1 MTERLQRRP
10 VNAERTRTIHMPR
23 PDAAAWAALWGRR
36 PVPRTLLPGDDKTE
50 RRMVLLQWLIMPL
63 VLTGC
68 VLPPPRLHEP
78 PTHALIAAAI
88 MALHPM
94 LYVLLGH
101 VQPPRG
107 TWKASWHDALLTAAD
122 VTVATLVFYA
132 TAARPGYA
140 QVLLYCAVALA
151 ATRYTLQQAF
161 GITSLVALLL
171 VFGALLPL
179 HVAPPTLASEIIA
192 LYALTYLI
200 GLLSQAEKA
209 VSLAAIENARL
220 AQTVLQRNRE
230 LGALNRLARALN
242 AETNPTT
249 IVQLG
254 LDGVVEAL
262 DLGTARAYLREEGEL
277 RLAAQVGAERAE
289 HDAAEEQRRRAA
301 GHAVALGRTVTTGWS
316 PQPGGAEHLS
326 TGPPSISIPLV
337 LHGHL
342 GAVVQVDLSH
352 RKPAVTDAMLETL
365 EVFCS
370 ELAVALENA
379 MLRREAHRTAI
390 LQEKNRIAQEL
401 HDTVLQMLFGVGLRL
416 QWSLEQLPAGSALR
430 EPLEEARHLSARAG
444 GELRGAIFTLCSDIA
459 EIGLVPA
466 VERLVQEQAARA
478 GWSANVVASGA
489 VPELPALVQNAAHR
503 VVREAL
509 MNAYK
514 HARATEVVVSLR
526 FTPATLTVVVQDN
539 GVGIPAEALAGFR
552 QMPDHFGLRSVAE
565 QVESLGGE
573 LAVYNNDEQGAAMK
587 AVIPLAMSASE
598 PA

>member
-1 MTERLQRRP
+1 M
-10 VNAERTRTIHMPR
+10 NAEGTRTIHMPRHMPR

-36 PVPRTLLPGDDKTE
+36 PAPRALLPGDDKTE

-63 VLTGC
+63 VLAGC

-88 MALHPM
+88 MAVHPL

-101 VQPPRG
+101 VQAPRG

-151 ATRYTLQQAF
+151 ATRYTLHRAF

-171 VFGALLPL
+171 FFAALLPL
-179 HVAPPTLASEIIA
+179 HVAPPTLASEIIG

-200 GLLSQAEKA
+200 GLLSQAENA
-209 VSLAAIENARL
+209 VSVAAIENARL
-220 AQTVLQRNRE
+220 AQAVLQRNRE

-242 AETNPTT
+242 AETNPHT
-249 IVQLG
+249 ILQLG

-262 DLGTARAYLREEGEL
+262 ALDTARAYLQEEGEL
-277 RLAAQVGAERAE
+277 RLVTQVGVAQAE
-289 HDAAEEQRRRAA
+289 HDTEERWRRAA
-301 GHAVALGRTVTTGWS
+301 ARAVALGRAVTTGWS

-326 TGPPSISIPLV
+326 AGPPSVSIPLV
-337 LHGHL
+337 LHGHI
-342 GAVVQVDLSH
+342 GAVVQVDLS
-352 RKPAVTDAMLETL
+352 RRRPAATDTMLETL
-365 EVFCS
+365 DVFCG

-379 MLRREAHRTAI
+379 MLRGEAHRTAI
-390 LQEKNRIAQEL
+390 LREKNRIAQEL
-401 HDTVLQMLFGVGLRL
+401 HDTVLQMLFGMGLRL
-416 QWSLEQLPAGSALR
+416 QWSLEQLPGDSALR

-489 VPELPALVQNAAHR
+489 VPELPTLVQNAAHR

-526 FTPATLTVVVQDN
+526 FTPAALTVVVQDN

-552 QMPDHFGLRSVAE
+552 QMHDHFGLRLLAE

-587 AVIPLAMSASE
+587 AVIPLAMPASGV
-598 PA
+598 A

>member
-10 VNAERTRTIHMPR
+10 VNAERSRTIRRPR

-36 PVPRTLLPGDDKTE
+36 PAPRTLLPGDDKTE

-63 VLTGC
+63 VLAGC
-68 VLPPPRLHEP
+68 LLPPPRWHEP

-88 MALHPM
+88 MALHPL

-101 VQPPRG
+101 VQAPRG
-107 TWKASWHDALLTAAD
+107 TWKAGWHDALLTAAD

-151 ATRYTLQQAF
+151 AARYPLHRAF

-171 VFGALLPL
+171 IFAALLPL
-179 HVAPPTLASEIIA
+179 HVAPPTLASEIIG
-192 LYALTYLI
+192 LYALTYVI

-209 VSLAAIENARL
+209 VSMAAIENAHL

-230 LGALNRLARALN
+230 LSTLSR
-242 AETNPTT
+242 P
-249 IVQLG
+249 
-254 LDGVVEAL
+254 
-262 DLGTARAYLREEGEL
+262 
-277 RLAAQVGAERAE
+277 AA
-289 HDAAEEQRRRAA
+289 
-301 GHAVALGRTVTTGWS
+301 
-316 PQPGGAEHLS
+316 
-326 TGPPSISIPLV
+326 
-337 LHGHL
+337 
-342 GAVVQVDLSH
+342 
-352 RKPAVTDAMLETL
+352 TDTMLETL
-365 EVFCS
+365 EVFCG

-379 MLRREAHRTAI
+379 MLRAQAHRTAI

-466 VERLVQEQAARA
+466 VERLAREQAARA

-489 VPELPALVQNAAHR
+489 VPELPVLVQNAAHR

-514 HARATEVVVSLR
+514 HASATEVVVSLR
-526 FTPATLTVVVQDN
+526 FTPAALTVVVQDN

-552 QMPDHFGLRSVAE
+552 QAPDHFGLRTVAE

-587 AVIPLAMSASE
+587 AVLPLALPASE
-598 PA
+598 LA